1 MEPGASAQL
10 TRTFTRDDA
19 ADLARLTGIVVREN
33 VPEPLIGGLIA
44 CLLGTRLP
52 GHGTNWL
59 KQDLQFLEPVPLGTD
74 LTARVEV
81 TRVRPEKDLVDLW
94 ASVRMADGTLVCEG
108 RALVRA
114 RGR

>member
-1 MEPGASAQL
+1 MEIGASAQL
-10 TRTFTRDDA
+10 TRSFTREDA
-19 ADLARLTGIVVREN
+19 AELARLAGTTVRDT

-44 CLLGTRLP
+44 CLLGTKLP

-59 KQDLQFLEPVPLGTD
+59 KQDLQFLEAVPLGTE

-94 ASVRMADGTLVCEG
+94 ASVRMPDGTLVCEG
-108 RALVRA
+108 RTLVRA

>member
-1 MEPGASAQL
+1 MEIGASAEL
-10 TRTFTRDDA
+10 TRIFSR
-19 ADLARLTGIVVREN
+19 ADVEALSHLAGTGVRAN
-33 VPEPLIGGLIA
+33 VPEPLIGGLIS

-59 KQDLQFLEPVPLGTD
+59 KQDLQFLEPVPIGKA

-81 TRVRPEKDLVDLW
+81 TRVRPEKALVDLW
-94 ASVRMADGTLVCEG
+94 ASVRMDGGTLVCEG
-108 RALVRA
+108 RALVLA

>member
-1 MEPGASAQL
+1 MEIGAAAEL
-10 TRTFTRDDA
+10 TRCFTREDA
-19 ADLARLTGIVVREN
+19 AALSRLAGTGVRDN
-33 VPEPLIGGLIA
+33 LPEPLIGAMIS

-59 KQDLQFLEPVPLGTD
+59 KQDLQFLEPVPIGTE

-94 ASVRMADGTLVCEG
+94 ASVCTSDGQLVCEG